1 MKRIM
6 ILAILLTVV
15 QLSVANEADADDD
28 AGEEYA
34 GVGRYAAFYTVGNG
48 QVSFL

>member
-1 MKRIM
+1 M

-15 QLSVANEADADDD
+15 QLSVADDTDADDD
-28 AGEEYA
+28 AGDEYV